1 MATFSQQFLS
11 QLGSPGM
18 LQGAKDLGGA
28 IGGVPGQMRDK
39 RILGEEAD
47 ELKNSGF
54 APGTAGYL
62 SIQAMQAARRG
73 DKKRAID
80 LAALAQQEKNTAA
93 TLKLAQEEAGRK
105 LITHQQGV
113 TEFGQQQRDRPTKLE
128 REKLAHQQGVTEF
141 GQQQTDRTTKLAGT
155 EAIAEG
161 VKNDLAQAARTKQDL
176 DGNPLS
182 QSELQRVNRMLLQAV
197 QAGMGA
203 ADLVEQKNNLIG
215 AKDKELYVITDVAGN
230 QRVVDIGPQG
240 YPALKL
246 GETISKIP
254 STVYEGVVG
263 VTGEEDPY
271 DITPEKFEGD
281 LKNTNVISTAVGLV
295 SRARGAVE
303 GNTLTDFLVD
313 ADEEIQAYQLL
324 TSVVKGVE
332 AAFANSNKFPVA
344 ELRQIQKLGLS
355 DLGQSWFASESGV
368 RNKLKS
374 TVDMFETMRTREI
387 NLKNDPNTE
396 PGAKRNSQDKAKVL
410 SSQIS
415 KIKGILQSG
424 QQEAGQQ
431 QDGIPANVNN
441 LINLYSTQ
449 NNTPGGG

>member
-1 MATFSQQFLS
+1 MARFGQQFLAN
-11 QLGSPGM
+11 LGNAGGM
-18 LQGAKDLGGA
+18 LQGFSDLGGA

-39 RILGEEAD
+39 RILGEEAK
-47 ELKNSGF
+47 ELKDSGF
-54 APGTAGYL
+54 ATGTAGYL

-73 DKKRAID
+73 DKKRATD

-105 LITHQQGV
+105 LIT
-113 TEFGQQQRDRPTKLE
+113 
-128 REKLAHQQGVTEF
+128 HQQGVTEF

-240 YPALKL
+240 YPALKP

-254 STVYEGVVG
+254 STVYEGAVG

-410 SSQIS
+410 SAQIS

-424 QQEAGQQ
+424 QQENDQQ
-431 QDGIPANVNN
+431 EDGIPANVNN